1 MDAGLVAP
9 FRLLPS
15 IFSSPSTRCCS
26 SSGRLCTHTQPGL
39 ESSRPD
45 ANEALT
51 QLQTAEQ
58 GAKLSAALRAHSA
71 RSRSCAEPG
80 AGQAPIVGSPQP
92 TTPHRAPFLLPSSI
106 LPPLSHLL
114 PLNPCTAGQ
123 SGAWLRM
130 GFPPRALIAA
140 TSHPS
145 GTNVVLGGPRGSFPL
160 THPPAFRLGE
170 GSKRPAA
177 LHSQPPLPAPQS
189 PAVSA
194 PPPPMLCIRAPLQP
208 AQHST
213 RGCSQGCHSPPG
225 SGAARSR
232 SLSFSGGRGRR
243 GVTRGSPHPAAADPA
258 HSKSALCE
266 HHVLPHAGKQS
277 TGEVTKDPT
286 SPPHSTHLVALFV
299 VCIFLLL
306 GEQLP
311 LLAAQHH
318 PLRAGHVFHVGHQLC
333 AVQGVAIPAGD
344 AGRWREGSWH
354 RRGARSPPWAV

>member
-1 MDAGLVAP
+1 M
-9 FRLLPS
+9 PS
-15 IFSSPSTRCCS
+15 LQPRHIRQGQMWCWGGPGAASHSHTPPH
-26 SSGRLCTHTQPGL
+26 SGWGKEARGRQRCTHSPP
-39 ESSRPD
+39 SPRPK
-45 ANEALT
+45 ALQC
-51 QLQTAEQ
+51 QL
-58 GAKLSAALRAHSA
+58 
-71 RSRSCAEPG
+71 
-80 AGQAPIVGSPQP
+80 
-92 TTPHRAPFLLPSSI
+92 
-106 LPPLSHLL
+106 
-114 PLNPCTAGQ
+114 
-123 SGAWLRM
+123 
-130 GFPPRALIAA
+130 
-140 TSHPS
+140 
-145 GTNVVLGGPRGSFPL
+145 
-160 THPPAFRLGE
+160 
-170 GSKRPAA
+170 
-177 LHSQPPLPAPQS
+177 
-189 PAVSA
+189 
-194 PPPPMLCIRAPLQP
+194 PPPPCFAFEHHCS
-208 AQHST
+208 QHST

-258 HSKSALCE
+258 HSKSVLCE

>member
-1 MDAGLVAP
+1 M
-9 FRLLPS
+9 PS
-15 IFSSPSTRCCS
+15 LQPRHIRQGQTWCWGGPGAASHSHTPPH
-26 SSGRLCTHTQPGL
+26 SGWGKEARGRQRCTHSPP
-39 ESSRPD
+39 SPRPK
-45 ANEALT
+45 ALQC
-51 QLQTAEQ
+51 QL
-58 GAKLSAALRAHSA
+58 
-71 RSRSCAEPG
+71 
-80 AGQAPIVGSPQP
+80 
-92 TTPHRAPFLLPSSI
+92 
-106 LPPLSHLL
+106 
-114 PLNPCTAGQ
+114 
-123 SGAWLRM
+123 
-130 GFPPRALIAA
+130 
-140 TSHPS
+140 
-145 GTNVVLGGPRGSFPL
+145 
-160 THPPAFRLGE
+160 
-170 GSKRPAA
+170 
-177 LHSQPPLPAPQS
+177 
-189 PAVSA
+189 

-225 SGAARSR
+225 SGAAQSR

-286 SPPHSTHLVALFV
+286 SPPHSTHLVAFFV

-344 AGRWREGSWH
+344 AGRWREGSRH

>member
-145 GTNVVLGGPRGSFPL
+145 GTNVVLGGPRDSFPL

-194 PPPPMLCIRAPLQP
+194 PPPPCFAFEHHCSRR
-208 AQHST
+208 ST
-213 RGCSQGCHSPPG
+213 AR
-225 SGAARSR
+225 GAAARDATH
-232 SLSFSGGRGRR
+232 LQEAEQLDLVVFLFLGGEGDVGLPGDPPTPLLPTRPTAKAPSASTTCCPTQANRARGR
-243 GVTRGSPHPAAADPA
+243 
-258 HSKSALCE
+258 
-266 HHVLPHAGKQS
+266 
-277 TGEVTKDPT
+277 
-286 SPPHSTHLVALFV
+286 
-299 VCIFLLL
+299 
-306 GEQLP
+306 
-311 LLAAQHH
+311 
-318 PLRAGHVFHVGHQLC
+318 
-333 AVQGVAIPAGD
+333 
-344 AGRWREGSWH
+344 
-354 RRGARSPPWAV
+354 

>member
-71 RSRSCAEPG
+71 RSRSRAEPG

-92 TTPHRAPFLLPSSI
+92 TTPSQGAVPPPQLHPPPAVSSASSQPVHCRAERRVAPDGFSAPCPHCSHVTSVRDKRGAGGAPGQLPTHT
-106 LPPLSHLL
+106 PPRIQAGGRKQEAGSAAL
-114 PLNPCTAGQ
+114 TAP
-123 SGAWLRM
+123 
-130 GFPPRALIAA
+130 PPRAPKPC
-140 TSHPS
+140 S
-145 GTNVVLGGPRGSFPL
+145 
-160 THPPAFRLGE
+160 
-170 GSKRPAA
+170 
-177 LHSQPPLPAPQS
+177 
-189 PAVSA
+189 VSS
-194 PPPPMLCIRAPLQP
+194 PPPMLCIRAPLQP

-286 SPPHSTHLVALFV
+286 SPPHSTHLVAFFV

-344 AGRWREGSWH
+344 AGRWREGSRH